1 MKTLLLSTLVVLFLQ
16 SSCISQEKSSQRK
29 YSKIN
34 ETVKMQAFFLENNVE
49 MGDTIVMRVRITN
62 NGDSAEIIYKD
73 AVLAIYKQSHD
84 AFGESL
90 NVLKWAN
97 TLLHDK
103 ILLKGETLVFDV
115 SVPIEFPVFYKG
127 KTKEIYLKYIVSH
140 GNIID
145 QIECQLEEI
154 NVL

>member
-1 MKTLLLSTLVVLFLQ
+1 MKTLLLSTLVLLFLQ
-16 SSCISQEKSSQRK
+16 SSCISQEEGSKRQ

-34 ETVKMQAFFLENNVE
+34 ETVKMQASFLKDNVE
-49 MGDTIVMRVRITN
+49 MGDTVIMRVQITN
-62 NGDSAEIIYKD
+62 IGDSSEIIYKD

-145 QIECQLEEI
+145 QIECPLEGVD
-154 NVL
+154 VL